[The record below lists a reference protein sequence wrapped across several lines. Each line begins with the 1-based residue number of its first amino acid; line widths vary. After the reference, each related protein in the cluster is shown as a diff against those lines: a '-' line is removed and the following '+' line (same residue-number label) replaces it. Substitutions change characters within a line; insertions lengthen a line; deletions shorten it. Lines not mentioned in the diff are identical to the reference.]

1 MTERRSYGDLCGI
14 ARALDFVGERWALL
28 VVRELLLG
36 PKRFTDLRAGLP
48 HVSPN
53 VLAQRLRELED
64 AGIVK
69 REKLPPPAASQVYE
83 LTSWG
88 QDLEEV
94 VLSLGRWG
102 SRTPIPPDTEMS
114 VDSYALAL
122 KTLFDPD
129 AAGDVDGAYGLRID
143 DDRFTASVSDGRF
156 EIARGGAVE
165 PTASLATDRATL
177 AELLWQ
183 GRSLTEAVR
192 AGDVEIEGDRGA
204 LARFLGL
211 FAQPLQTA

>member
-1 MTERRSYGDLCGI
+1 MAERRSYGDLCGI

-64 AGIVK
+64 SGIVK

-83 LTSWG
+83 LTPWG
-88 QDLEEV
+88 QELEEV

-102 SRTPIPPDTEMS
+102 ARTPIPPDTEMS
-114 VDSYALAL
+114 VDSYVLAL
-122 KTLFDPD
+122 KTLFDPG
-129 AAGDVDGAYGLRID
+129 AADDVDGTYGLRID
-143 DDRFTASVSDGRF
+143 DDRFTASVRDGRF
-156 EIARGGAVE
+156 EIARGEAVE
-165 PTASLATDRATL
+165 PKASLATDRATL
-177 AELLWQ
+177 AELLWG
-183 GRSLTEAVR
+183 GRSLAEAVR
-192 AGDVEIEGDRGA
+192 AGDIEVEGERRA